1 MGCMKLFTLPVVFF
15 SYGFDWTKE
24 ITPESL
30 VTSTWAI
37 DPSLTLTS
45 PNINGNI
52 TSVFVNGGTDG
63 SIYYLTNTITTSTI
77 TNK

>member
-1 MGCMKLFTLPVVFF
+1 MVLIGLKKLLQNL
-15 SYGFDWTKE
+15 
-24 ITPESL
+24 L

-52 TSVFVNGGTDG
+52 TSVFVEWW
-63 SIYYLTNTITTSTI
+63 YRRFYLLPLQILLQLPRLQQVELLC
-77 TNK
+77 